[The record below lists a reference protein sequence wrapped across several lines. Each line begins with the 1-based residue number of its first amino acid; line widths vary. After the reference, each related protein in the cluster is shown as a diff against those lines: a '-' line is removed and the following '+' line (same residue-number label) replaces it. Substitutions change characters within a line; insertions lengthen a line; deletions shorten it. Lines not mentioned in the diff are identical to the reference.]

1 MYVDC
6 IQIFIWLAFKEA
18 QIKGQQGQEK
28 LWLGTMRKLLSNDA
42 E

>member
-28 LWLGTMRKLLSNDA
+28 LWLGTI
-42 E
+42 